1 MSRRKR
7 DPDLLYQVSN
17 GEDDVLISLEEE
29 EVLWVG
35 VKSLKSVRRLMTEYR
50 ESKKEE
56 FANRITLKNVAPGM
70 KLWGVEANEKDIAV
84 SLPGGLRGL
93 VRANE
98 ASGLIAGFG
107 TGRKKVWLSLRLA
120 VLHKN
125 LTWDAIQEGMVLMVY
140 VKSIEDRGYILN
152 FGPYSFT
159 GFLSRKNII
168 DPSTRA
174 VGLTMNYHLVH
185 NEAPPSHVKTG
196 DISDGS
202 HVVRVD
208 RVFDLLLEIP
218 STPVPTPSYV
228 SISDVADGGNSEV
241 GEKAGALRDQFSLTQ
256 MPSQAWWGEG
266 NLCQELWC
274 SCAAIDWCEGPLS
287 SYTELEVP
295 KPGKKFKVGVDLTFR
310 VLGFKSRLI
319 SLTHKETR
327 VKSKLAILSSYAD
340 ATDGLIT
347 HGWIRSEKSKH
358 MGALSELGLDPGC
371 EASSMYDAGQ
381 VVPIIRSSQVYEGW
395 LSLRI
400 YKLLTSEEAALKFGS
415 VVSGIVERL
424 THIAVIVKVNA
435 KAHTTSMKSV
445 LKPGHEFDQL
455 VGYACNS
462 IIAPKSK
469 RISLRAS
476 ASGNLS
482 EVMSKLLTMTQIE

>member
-1 MSRRKR
+1 
-7 DPDLLYQVSN
+7 
-17 GEDDVLISLEEE
+17 
-29 EVLWVG
+29 
-35 VKSLKSVRRLMTEYR
+35 
-50 ESKKEE
+50 
-56 FANRITLKNVAPGM
+56 M

-98 ASGLIAGFG
+98 ASGLIAGFGTG

-185 NEAPPSHVKTG
+185 NEAPPSLELIECLTCCLRFLQLQYQLLRMLAYRMWLMVEIRKLEKKYKEGNT
-196 DISDGS
+196 
-202 HVVRVD
+202 VRACILGF
-208 RVFDLLLEIP
+208 RHLEGPALGIFP
-218 STPVPTPSYV
+218 LMYFLCMRGAHHQIRGLNLHKKFIENLST
-228 SISDVADGGNSEV
+228 
-241 GEKAGALRDQFSLTQ
+241 KAGALRDQFSLTQ

-358 MGALSELGLDPGC
+358 MGAL
-371 EASSMYDAGQ
+371 
-381 VVPIIRSSQVYEGW
+381 
-395 LSLRI
+395 
-400 YKLLTSEEAALKFGS
+400 
-415 VVSGIVERL
+415 
-424 THIAVIVKVNA
+424 
-435 KAHTTSMKSV
+435 
-445 LKPGHEFDQL
+445 
-455 VGYACNS
+455 
-462 IIAPKSK
+462 
-469 RISLRAS
+469 
-476 ASGNLS
+476 
-482 EVMSKLLTMTQIE
+482 

>member
-1 MSRRKR
+1 
-7 DPDLLYQVSN
+7 
-17 GEDDVLISLEEE
+17 
-29 EVLWVG
+29 
-35 VKSLKSVRRLMTEYR
+35 
-50 ESKKEE
+50 
-56 FANRITLKNVAPGM
+56 M

-98 ASGLIAGFG
+98 ASGLIAGFDKGTG

-241 GEKAGALRDQFSLTQ
+241 GEKVQGREYCSCMHSRIQALRRTRIGYLSLNAGALRDQFSLTQ

-358 MGALSELGLDPGC
+358 MGAL
-371 EASSMYDAGQ
+371 
-381 VVPIIRSSQVYEGW
+381 
-395 LSLRI
+395 
-400 YKLLTSEEAALKFGS
+400 
-415 VVSGIVERL
+415 
-424 THIAVIVKVNA
+424 
-435 KAHTTSMKSV
+435 
-445 LKPGHEFDQL
+445 
-455 VGYACNS
+455 
-462 IIAPKSK
+462 
-469 RISLRAS
+469 
-476 ASGNLS
+476 
-482 EVMSKLLTMTQIE
+482 